1 MADKKFIIEVRTK
14 GFSRATK
21 DFQDLD
27 KNTRDYNKAADR
39 LRGSTNGLI
48 GSLGSLRNRLLV
60 YGFALGGATV
70 FVNKFV
76 QASSGFEDVK
86 TRLVGLTGSVQGAE
100 AAFDRFNAIASTTPF
115 QLQDVVNAGAQLE
128 AFGVDSKATLSALTD
143 LAAFMGTN
151 ATEAASALGRA
162 FAGGAG
168 AADILRER
176 GILQIIKDSQG
187 IKDLSKITLPE
198 FRKALINALAD
209 PDGRIAGSAER
220 LSETFT
226 GAMSNMQDQIVRVQ
240 AVIGDILMPSL
251 MEAIKATQE
260 FLKGINKKELAE
272 GALAISL
279 VSSAFLAYKIQAN
292 LAAITTL
299 KFGVALKKIGIG
311 SLLAIA
317 GLAFDK
323 LFELM
328 GTFDHLTE
336 EIKEFDKEI
345 KQGEKDLKAYAER
358 LANAADATNEMESS
372 SSKAETAMEKFR
384 KSLDQ
389 QEKSLVLQ
397 LMSLTDASD
406 QMTVF
411 AETGELVSK
420 SVLDQLAEIRK
431 LKSEVDRLTEAEK
444 LRNDN
449 IKLATDRSVE
459 LQDALILVN
468 TARKSEKEDVESNV
482 EAQQRRLDVINE
494 IGQVLQAEDAVLA
507 NLKNSFDVNTA
518 SIDENSKF
526 LQVANDFYVGLT
538 KEQANAISVI
548 VRNAQ
553 ANNLLTAELEK
564 AAQAVKEMEE
574 QNKAS
579 IDRQKTFINLFAQT
593 EEGQRK
599 NIEATIKMVEEN
611 RKLFAELGNVDA
623 VLAKLKDDLSAVGSD
638 LNNVGSDVDSTS
650 NSSQKAAASI
660 NVLAGAMS
668 ALKGDTK
675 DAGQMFGVFLRT
687 VGSLL
692 ALSGNAVGGAGLNL
706 LSSFFAHTG
715 GLITNRGIQ
724 RFANG
729 GVVQGQDNVP
739 IMAQAGEFV
748 MRREAVQN
756 IGVQN
761 LAQMNRTG
769 DAGGVTVNISAP
781 LVDETVIDH
790 IIPAIN
796 KATNRNLA

>member
-21 DFQDLD
+21 DFKDLD
-27 KNTRDYNKAADR
+27 KNTKDYNKAADR

-272 GALAISL
+272 AALAISL

-292 LAAITTL
+292 LAAIATL
-299 KFGVALKKIGIG
+299 KFGAALKRIGIG
-311 SLLAIA
+311 VFLTAA

-323 LFELM
+323 LFEFM

-336 EIKEFDKEI
+336 EVEEFDKEI
-345 KQGEKDLKAYAER
+345 KQGEKDLKAYAES

-420 SVLDQLAEIRK
+420 SVLDQLAKIK
-431 LKSEVDRLTEAEK
+431 QLKSEVDRLTEAEK

-468 TARKSEKEDVESNV
+468 TARKSEAKDVESNV

-494 IGQVLQAEDAVLA
+494 IGQVIQAEDAVLA

-526 LQVANDFYVGLT
+526 LQVANNFYVGLT
-538 KEQANAISVI
+538 KEQASAISVI

-564 AAQAVKEMEE
+564 AAQAIKDLEEAQKARIDKE
-574 QNKAS
+574 
-579 IDRQKTFINLFAQT
+579 KTFINLFAQT

-611 RKLFAELGNVDA
+611 RKLFAELGNVDM
-623 VLAKLKDDLSAVGSD
+623 VLAMLGDQLDEVGEKNTDLADTTKIAIGSINAMASAIRTLRSDSSDTDKQLSALLQVIGSF
-638 LNNVGSDVDSTS
+638 
-650 NSSQKAAASI
+650 ASI
-660 NVLAGAMS
+660 AG
-668 ALKGDTK
+668 GPT
-675 DAGQMFGVFLRT
+675 GQVFGA
-687 VGSLL
+687 S
-692 ALSGNAVGGAGLNL
+692 LNL
-706 LSSFFAHTG
+706 ISAFIGHTG

-769 DAGGVTVNISAP
+769 QSGSINVNIQGN
-781 LVDETVIDH
+781 VIGNEQFVRDTLLPE
-790 IIPAIN
+790 IEN
-796 KATNRNLA
+796 TLSNGLA

>member
-1 MADKKFIIEVRTK
+1 MAEKRFIIEVRSK
-14 GFSRATK
+14 GFSRATR
-21 DFQDLD
+21 DFKNLE
-27 KNTRDYNKAADR
+27 KNTKDYNKAADR
-39 LRGSTNGLI
+39 LRGTTNGLI

-60 YGFALGGATV
+60 YGFAIGGATV

-128 AFGVDSKATLSALTD
+128 AFGVNSKATLSSLTD

-198 FRKALINALAD
+198 FRKALIDTLAD
-209 PDGRIAGSAER
+209 PDGRISGSAER

-226 GAMSNMQDQIVRVQ
+226 GALSNMQDQIVRVQ

-272 GALAISL
+272 AALAISL
-279 VSSAFLAYKIQAN
+279 VGSAFLAYKIQAN
-292 LAAITTL
+292 LAAIATL
-299 KFGVALKKIGIG
+299 KFGAALKRIGIG
-311 SLLAIA
+311 VFITAA

-323 LFELM
+323 LFELL

-336 EIKEFDKEI
+336 EVKEFDKEI
-345 KQGEKDLKAYAER
+345 KQSEKDLKAYAES
-358 LANAADATNEMESS
+358 LANASNATTEMESS
-372 SSKAETAMEKFR
+372 SSKAETAMQKFR
-384 KSLDQ
+384 KSLND

-397 LMSLTDASD
+397 LMSLTNASD
-406 QMTVF
+406 QMKVF
-411 AETGELVSK
+411 EQTGELVSQ
-420 SVLDQLAEIRK
+420 SVLKQLDKIRT
-431 LKSEVDRLTEAEK
+431 LKNAVDELTEAEK

-449 IKLATDRSVE
+449 VKLAQDLSQSTVDTMI
-459 LQDALILVN
+459 LLKTAQDAEVLAV
-468 TARKSEKEDVESNV
+468 EKEV
-482 EAQQRRLDVINE
+482 EAQQTRLDVINQ
-494 IGQVLQAEDAVLA
+494 IGEVLQAEGTVLTD
-507 NLKNSFDVNTA
+507 LKNTFDINTQ
-518 SIDENSKF
+518 SITANSKS
-526 LQVANDFYVGLT
+526 LALSNDTSISLT
-538 KEQANAISVI
+538 ETQAQAINTI
-548 VRNAQ
+548 LANAQ
-553 ANNLLTAELEK
+553 ANELLKNQLEENKQALENLEDAEK
-564 AAQAVKEMEE
+564 AREDK
-574 QNKAS
+574 
-579 IDRQKTFINLFAQT
+579 QKTFINLFAQT

-599 NIEATIKMVEEN
+599 NIQKTIEMVEAN
-611 RKLFAELGNVDA
+611 RELFVELGNVDA

-638 LNNVGSDVDSTS
+638 VDSTS
-650 NSSQKAAASI
+650 DSSKKAAASI

-668 ALKGDTK
+668 ALKGDTR

>member
-1 MADKKFIIEVRTK
+1 MAEKRFIIEVRSK
-14 GFSRATK
+14 GFSRATR
-21 DFQDLD
+21 DFKNLE
-27 KNTRDYNKAADR
+27 KNTKDYNKAADR
-39 LRGSTNGLI
+39 LRGTTNGLI

-60 YGFALGGATV
+60 YGFAIGGATV

-128 AFGVDSKATLSALTD
+128 AFGVNSKATLSSLTD

-198 FRKALINALAD
+198 FRKALIDTLAD
-209 PDGRIAGSAER
+209 PDGRISGSAER

-226 GAMSNMQDQIVRVQ
+226 GALSNMQDQIVRVQ

-272 GALAISL
+272 AALAISL
-279 VSSAFLAYKIQAN
+279 VGSAFLAYKIQAN
-292 LAAITTL
+292 LAAIATL
-299 KFGVALKKIGIG
+299 KFGAALKRIGIG
-311 SLLAIA
+311 VFITAA

-323 LFELM
+323 LFELL

-336 EIKEFDKEI
+336 EVKEFDKEI
-345 KQGEKDLKAYAER
+345 KQSEKDLKAYAES
-358 LANAADATNEMESS
+358 LANASNATTEMESS
-372 SSKAETAMEKFR
+372 SSKAETAMQKFR
-384 KSLDQ
+384 KSLND

-397 LMSLTDASD
+397 LMSLTNASD
-406 QMTVF
+406 QMKVF
-411 AETGELVSK
+411 EQTGELVSQ
-420 SVLDQLAEIRK
+420 SVLKQLDKIRT
-431 LKSEVDRLTEAEK
+431 LKNAVDELTEAEK

-449 IKLATDRSVE
+449 VKLAQDLSQSTVDTMI
-459 LQDALILVN
+459 LLKTAQDAEVLAV
-468 TARKSEKEDVESNV
+468 EKEV
-482 EAQQRRLDVINE
+482 EAQQTRLDVINQ
-494 IGQVLQAEDAVLA
+494 IGEVLQAEGTVLTD
-507 NLKNSFDVNTA
+507 LKNTFDINTQ
-518 SIDENSKF
+518 SITANSKS
-526 LQVANDFYVGLT
+526 LALSNDTSISLT
-538 KEQANAISVI
+538 ETQAQAITTI
-548 VRNAQ
+548 LANAQ
-553 ANNLLTAELEK
+553 ANELLKNQLEENKQALENLEDAEK
-564 AAQAVKEMEE
+564 AREDK
-574 QNKAS
+574 
-579 IDRQKTFINLFAQT
+579 QKTFINLFAQT

-599 NIEATIKMVEEN
+599 NIQATIEMVEAN
-611 RKLFAELGNVDA
+611 RELFGELGNVDA
-623 VLAKLKDDLSAVGSD
+623 VLAKLKDDLG
-638 LNNVGSDVDSTS
+638 NVGNDIDSTDD
-650 NSSQKAAASI
+650 SSKKAAASI

-668 ALKGDTK
+668 ALKGDTR

>member
-1 MADKKFIIEVRTK
+1 
-14 GFSRATK
+14 
-21 DFQDLD
+21 
-27 KNTRDYNKAADR
+27 
-39 LRGSTNGLI
+39 
-48 GSLGSLRNRLLV
+48 
-60 YGFALGGATV
+60 
-70 FVNKFV
+70 
-76 QASSGFEDVK
+76 
-86 TRLVGLTGSVQGAE
+86 
-100 AAFDRFNAIASTTPF
+100 
-115 QLQDVVNAGAQLE
+115 
-128 AFGVDSKATLSALTD
+128 
-143 LAAFMGTN
+143 
-151 ATEAASALGRA
+151 
-162 FAGGAG
+162 
-168 AADILRER
+168 
-176 GILQIIKDSQG
+176 
-187 IKDLSKITLPE
+187 
-198 FRKALINALAD
+198 
-209 PDGRIAGSAER
+209 
-220 LSETFT
+220 
-226 GAMSNMQDQIVRVQ
+226 VQ

-251 MEAIKATQE
+251 IEAIKATQE

-272 GALAISL
+272 AALAISL

-292 LAAITTL
+292 LAAIATL
-299 KFGVALKKIGIG
+299 KFGAALKRIGIG
-311 SLLAIA
+311 VFITAA

-323 LFELM
+323 LFELL

-336 EIKEFDKEI
+336 EVKEFDKEI
-345 KQGEKDLKAYAER
+345 KQSEKDLKAYAES
-358 LANAADATNEMESS
+358 LANASNATTDMESS
-372 SSKAETAMEKFR
+372 SSKAETAMQKFT
-384 KSLDQ
+384 KSLDD

-397 LMSLTDASD
+397 LMSLTNASD
-406 QMTVF
+406 QMKVF
-411 AETGELVSK
+411 EQTGELVSQ
-420 SVLDQLAEIRK
+420 SVLKQLDKIRT
-431 LKSEVDRLTEAEK
+431 LKNAVDELTEAEK

-449 IKLATDRSVE
+449 VKLA
-459 LQDALILVN
+459 QDLSQSTVDTMILLK
-468 TARKSEKEDVESNV
+468 TARDAEVLAVEKEV
-482 EAQQRRLDVINE
+482 EAQQTRLDVINQ
-494 IGQVLQAEDAVLA
+494 IGEVLQAEGDVLTD
-507 NLKNSFDVNTA
+507 LKNNFDINTQA
-518 SIDENSKF
+518 ITANSKS
-526 LQVANDFYVGLT
+526 LALSNDTSISLT
-538 KEQANAISVI
+538 ETQANAISTI
-548 VRNAQ
+548 LANAQ
-553 ANNLLTAELEK
+553 ANKLLKNQLEK
-564 AAQAVKEMEE
+564 NKQAVENLEDAE
-574 QNKAS
+574 KARE
-579 IDRQKTFINLFAQT
+579 DKQKTFINLFAQT

-599 NIEATIKMVEEN
+599 NIQATIEMVEAN
-611 RKLFAELGNVDA
+611 RELFAELGNVDA

-638 LNNVGSDVDSTS
+638 VDSTS
-650 NSSQKAAASI
+650 DSSKKAAASI

-668 ALKGDTK
+668 ALKGDTR

>member
-1 MADKKFIIEVRTK
+1 MAEKRFIIEVRSK
-14 GFSRATK
+14 GFSRATR
-21 DFQDLD
+21 DFKKLD
-27 KNTRDYNKAADR
+27 KNTKDYNKAADR
-39 LRGSTNGLI
+39 LRGTTNGLI

-60 YGFALGGATV
+60 YGFAIGGATV

-128 AFGVDSKATLSALTD
+128 AFGVNSKATLSSLTD

-226 GAMSNMQDQIVRVQ
+226 GAFSNMQDQIVRVQ

-251 MEAIKATQE
+251 IEAIKATQE

-272 GALAISL
+272 AALAISL

-292 LAAITTL
+292 LAAIATL
-299 KFGVALKKIGIG
+299 KFGAALKRIGIG
-311 SLLAIA
+311 VFITAA

-323 LFELM
+323 LFELL

-336 EIKEFDKEI
+336 EVKDFDKEI
-345 KQGEKDLKAYAER
+345 KQSEKDLKAYAES
-358 LANAADATNEMESS
+358 LANASNATTEMESS
-372 SSKAETAMEKFR
+372 SSKAETAMQKFR
-384 KSLDQ
+384 KSLND

-397 LMSLTDASD
+397 LMSLTNASD
-406 QMTVF
+406 QMKVF
-411 AETGELVSK
+411 EQTGELVSQ
-420 SVLDQLAEIRK
+420 SVLKQLDKIRT
-431 LKSEVDRLTEAEK
+431 LKNAVDELTEAEK

-449 IKLATDRSVE
+449 VKLA
-459 LQDALILVN
+459 QDLSQSTVDTMILLK
-468 TARKSEKEDVESNV
+468 TARDAEVLAVEKEV
-482 EAQQRRLDVINE
+482 EAQQTRLDVINQ
-494 IGQVLQAEDAVLA
+494 IGEVLQAEGDVLTD
-507 NLKNSFDVNTA
+507 LKNNFDINTQA
-518 SIDENSKF
+518 ITANSKS
-526 LQVANDFYVGLT
+526 LALSNDTSISLT
-538 KEQANAISVI
+538 ETQANAISTI
-548 VRNAQ
+548 LANAQ
-553 ANNLLTAELEK
+553 ANKLLKNQLEK
-564 AAQAVKEMEE
+564 NKQAVENLEDAE
-574 QNKAS
+574 KARE
-579 IDRQKTFINLFAQT
+579 DKQKTFINLFAQT

-599 NIEATIKMVEEN
+599 NIQATIEMVEAN
-611 RKLFAELGNVDA
+611 RELFAELGNVDT
-623 VLAKLKDDLSAVGSD
+623 VLAMLGDNLDEVGEKNTQLADTTKIAIGSINAMASAIRTLKSDSSDTDKQLSALLQVIGSF
-638 LNNVGSDVDSTS
+638 
-650 NSSQKAAASI
+650 ASI
-660 NVLAGAMS
+660 AG
-668 ALKGDTK
+668 GPT
-675 DAGQMFGVFLRT
+675 GQVFGA
-687 VGSLL
+687 S
-692 ALSGNAVGGAGLNL
+692 LNL
-706 LSSFFAHTG
+706 LSAFIGHTG
-715 GLITNRGIQ
+715 GLITNNGIQ

-729 GVVQGQDNVP
+729 GMVQGQDNVP

-769 DAGGVTVNISAP
+769 QSGSINVNIQGN
-781 LVDETVIDH
+781 VIGNEQFVRDTLMPE
-790 IIPAIN
+790 IEN
-796 KATNRNLA
+796 TLSNGLA

>member
-1 MADKKFIIEVRTK
+1 MAEKRFIIEVRSK
-14 GFSRATK
+14 GFSRATR
-21 DFQDLD
+21 DFKNLE
-27 KNTRDYNKAADR
+27 KNTKDYNKAADR
-39 LRGSTNGLI
+39 LRGTTNGLI

-60 YGFALGGATV
+60 YGFAIGGATV

-86 TRLVGLTGSVQGAE
+86 TRLVGLTGSVEGAE

-115 QLQDVVNAGAQLE
+115 QLQDVVEAGAQLE
-128 AFGVDSKATLSALTD
+128 AFGVNSKATLSSVTD
-143 LAAFMGTN
+143 LAAFMGTT
-151 ATEAASALGRA
+151 ATDAASALGRA

-168 AADILRER
+168 AADRLRER
-176 GILQIIKDSQG
+176 GILQLIKDSQG

-209 PDGRIAGSAER
+209 PNGRIAGSAER
-220 LSETFT
+220 LSQNFS
-226 GAMSNMQDQIVRVQ
+226 GALSNMRDQVVRLQ

-251 MEAIKATQE
+251 IATIKATQD

-272 GALAISL
+272 AALAISL

-292 LAAITTL
+292 LAAIATL
-299 KFGVALKKIGIG
+299 KFGAALKRIGIG
-311 SLLAIA
+311 VFITAA

-323 LFELM
+323 LFELL

-336 EIKEFDKEI
+336 EVKEFDKEI
-345 KQGEKDLKAYAER
+345 KQSEKDLKAYAES
-358 LANAADATNEMESS
+358 LANASNATTEMESS
-372 SSKAETAMEKFR
+372 SSKAETAMQKFR
-384 KSLDQ
+384 KSLND

-397 LMSLTDASD
+397 LMSLTNASD
-406 QMTVF
+406 QMKVF
-411 AETGELVSK
+411 EQTGELVSQ
-420 SVLDQLAEIRK
+420 SVLKQLDKIRT
-431 LKSEVDRLTEAEK
+431 LKNAVDELTEAEK

-449 IKLATDRSVE
+449 VKLA
-459 LQDALILVN
+459 QDLSQSTVDTMILLK
-468 TARKSEKEDVESNV
+468 TARDAEVLAVEKEV
-482 EAQQRRLDVINE
+482 EAQQTRLDVINQ
-494 IGQVLQAEDAVLA
+494 IGEVLQAEGDVLTD
-507 NLKNSFDVNTA
+507 LKNNFDINTQA
-518 SIDENSKF
+518 ITANSKS
-526 LQVANDFYVGLT
+526 LALSNDTSISLT
-538 KEQANAISVI
+538 ETQANAISTI
-548 VRNAQ
+548 LANAQ
-553 ANNLLTAELEK
+553 ANKLLKNQLEK
-564 AAQAVKEMEE
+564 NKQAVENLEDAE
-574 QNKAS
+574 KARE
-579 IDRQKTFINLFAQT
+579 DKQKTFINLFAQT

-599 NIEATIKMVEEN
+599 NIQATIEMVEAN
-611 RKLFAELGNVDA
+611 RELFAELGNVDA

-638 LNNVGSDVDSTS
+638 VDSTS
-650 NSSQKAAASI
+650 DSSKKAAASI

-668 ALKGDTK
+668 ALKGDTR

>member
-21 DFQDLD
+21 DFKDLD
-27 KNTRDYNKAADR
+27 KNTKDYNKAAER

-272 GALAISL
+272 AALAISL

-299 KFGVALKKIGIG
+299 KFAAALKRIGIG
-311 SLLAIA
+311 VFLTVV
-317 GLAFDK
+317 GVAFDK
-323 LFELM
+323 LFEFM

-336 EIKEFDKEI
+336 EVKEFDKEI
-345 KQGEKDLKAYAER
+345 KQGEKDLKAYAES

-397 LMSLTDASD
+397 LMSLTNASD
-406 QMTVF
+406 QMKVF
-411 AETGELVSK
+411 EETGELVSQ
-420 SVLDQLAEIRK
+420 SVLTQLAEIRK
-431 LKSEVDRLTEAEK
+431 LKSAVDELTQAEK

-449 IKLATDRSVE
+449 IKLAQDLSQDTVDTMM
-459 LQDALILVN
+459 LLKTAQDAEVLAV
-468 TARKSEKEDVESNV
+468 EKEV
-482 EAQQRRLDVINE
+482 EAQQTRLDVINQ
-494 IGQVLQAEDAVLA
+494 IGEVLQAEGTVLTD
-507 NLKNSFDVNTA
+507 LKNTFDINTQA
-518 SIDENSKF
+518 ITANSKS
-526 LQVANDFYVGLT
+526 LVLSNDTSISLT
-538 KEQANAISVI
+538 ETQAQAISTI
-548 VRNAQ
+548 LANAQ
-553 ANNLLTAELEK
+553 ANELLKNQLEENKKAVEDLEDAEKKREDK
-564 AAQAVKEMEE
+564 
-574 QNKAS
+574 
-579 IDRQKTFINLFAQT
+579 QKTFINLFAQT

-599 NIEATIKMVEEN
+599 NIESTIAMVEEN
-611 RKLFAELGNVDA
+611 RKLFEEFGNVDA
-623 VLAKLKDDLSAVGSD
+623 VLSMLNVNLNEVGTETTKLADKTTIAVASLNALSNAYRTLKDDTDNPEKQFAALLSVIG
-638 LNNVGSDVDSTS
+638 TI
-650 NSSQKAAASI
+650 AS
-660 NVLAGAMS
+660 VAG
-668 ALKGDTK
+668 GPT
-675 DAGQMFGVFLRT
+675 GQVF
-687 VGSLL
+687 
-692 ALSGNAVGGAGLNL
+692 GAGLNV
-706 LSSFFAHTG
+706 LSTMIGHTG
-715 GLITNRGIQ
+715 GLITNSGIQ

-729 GVVQGQDNVP
+729 GMVKGQDNVP
-739 IMAQAGEFV
+739 ILAQAGEFI
-748 MRREAVQN
+748 MRRDAVQN
-756 IGVQN
+756 IGVDN
-761 LAQMNRTG
+761 LASMNRTG
-769 DAGGVTVNISAP
+769 NAGGVTINVSGNMIAN
-781 LVDETVIDH
+781 DEFVRDTL
-790 IIPAIN
+790 IPEIE
-796 KATNRNLA
+796 KVSSQGLA